1 MFLPDFSYCF
11 CPEKRRDVKGIPGWA
26 GLCALPSSSGRVSWP
41 GGVIAVLEGVHTHQE
56 AVAHIWLWSGVY
68 FWLTTGAEAQNRGR
82 NRTMYVA
89 CASFVQGN
97 GMGMYNLTVMKCFL
111 KRDLFPLPCRP
122 CWSLA
127 EFLCWVTGVGWGCSY
142 SCRAYLCQCFPF
154 ERSGWAALWFGRVHL
169 PLCSLSFLRLH
180 IWFMFKDCY
189 MENETFIKFFR
200 RSWNSLWVP
209 WSTLTVCS
217 SVHRPQR

>member
-26 GLCALPSSSGRVSWP
+26 GLCALPSSSGRVSRL
-41 GGVIAVLEGVHTHQE
+41 GGVTAVLEGVHTHQE
-56 AVAHIWLWSGVY
+56 AVAHIWLWNGVY
-68 FWLTTGAEAQNRGR
+68 FWLTTGAEAQNRER

-111 KRDLFPLPCRP
+111 KRDFPPCLWTLLESSTALVLS
-122 CWSLA
+122 CCS
-127 EFLCWVTGVGWGCSY
+127 GVGLELQL
-142 SCRAYLCQCFPF
+142 RADLCQCFPLRRLA
-154 ERSGWAALWFGRVHL
+154 EQHL
-169 PLCSLSFLRLH
+169 GLAEYTWLSICSLVFLRLH

-189 MENETFIKFFR
+189 MDNGTFIKFFR
-200 RSWNSLWVP
+200 RSWKSLWVP
-209 WSTLTVCS
+209 WSTHRVCS